1 VSNAFTA
8 SGGNLAEAVR
18 AILLDSEARSPA
30 LADNIAGS
38 GKVREPLLRY
48 LALLRAFG
56 ARSELLL
63 SDLSPYGYPSEELA
77 KFPAG
82 TTRVRMVD
90 TDTSL
95 GQTPQSA
102 PSVFNWFLPDFSPS
116 GPLSANGLVS
126 PELQI
131 ANENSTFSSTN
142 YLYTIIDNSVGQ
154 SVTALINQTEE
165 GSPYTGNSDNLIIPY
180 ATTLEPLY
188 LAVMDTNGDGLMTN
202 LDLGAFNN
210 TTAIRDACEAVL
222 DRVDLMLCG
231 GALKA
236 RYGTTPGQ
244 PRAIILDA
252 AVSVRSGSNNS
263 NTAATQATS
272 MRERIEDIV
281 WLVATSP
288 EFLVQK

>member
-1 VSNAFTA
+1 
-8 SGGNLAEAVR
+8 
-18 AILLDSEARSPA
+18 
-30 LADNIAGS
+30 
-38 GKVREPLLRY
+38 
-48 LALLRAFG
+48 
-56 ARSELLL
+56 
-63 SDLSPYGYPSEELA
+63 
-77 KFPAG
+77 
-82 TTRVRMVD
+82 MVI
-90 TDTSL
+90 TDATL

-131 ANENSTFSSTN
+131 SNENSTFTSIN
-142 YLYTIIDNSVGQ
+142 YHYTVIDNSIGQ

-202 LDLGAFNN
+202 LDTGAFNN
-210 TTAIRDACEAVL
+210 TTAIRNACEAVL
-222 DRVDLMLCG
+222 DHVDLMLCG

-252 AVSVRSGSNNS
+252 AVSVRSSSDNTNN
-263 NTAATQATS
+263 AGTQATS
-272 MRERIEDIV
+272 MRERIEDV
-281 WLVATSP
+281 LWLVATSP
-288 EFLVQK
+288 EFMVQK